1 LNAKYLETPL
11 ELDVQVKSHLR
22 EHLSLKTAITKNNG
36 NFFVGNLIPASNGS
50 SNVYKITPD
59 GQINI
64 FARGF
69 SAILGV
75 AFDTQNRLYVLENV
89 EGGPGAGDIIRITPP
104 NKKEVIASGL
114 SAPTA
119 MTFGPDGKLYVSNV
133 GFGAGKGE
141 GQVVQITVPN

>member
-1 LNAKYLETPL
+1 MNAKYLETPL

-104 NKKEVIASGL
+104 NKKEVIASVFPRL
-114 SAPTA
+114 QP
-119 MTFGPDGKLYVSNV
+119 
-133 GFGAGKGE
+133 
-141 GQVVQITVPN
+141 